1 MNQDERVD
9 AEKGSVK
16 LNVTDSM
23 RYALAETI
31 CSQNRSRAQFIPNVQ
46 FGDPVWDLM
55 LHLYTA
61 EYFER
66 STTIASISARTETQ
80 SSVTIRCLNY
90 LLEQEAVF
98 ENTNQFSKKTMP
110 YLVSDETKATI
121 GSWLDNC
128 ISNLQTGLSNAAF
141 NAH

>member
-1 MNQDERVD
+1 MKQDERANVRKD
-9 AEKGSVK
+9 GVQP
-16 LNVTDSM
+16 NVTDSM

-31 CSQNRSRAQFIPNVQ
+31 CTQNRSRAQFIPNVQ

-66 STTIASISARTETQ
+66 STTIVSLSKHTGTPP
-80 SSVTIRCLNY
+80 SVAERCLNY
-90 LLEQEAVF
+90 LLEQEAAF
-98 ENTNQFSKKTMP
+98 ENTNQYSKKTMP
-110 YLVSDETKATI
+110 YLISDETKATI
-121 GSWLDNC
+121 GSWLDDC
-128 ISNLQTGLSNAAF
+128 IANLQTGLSNAAF